1 MAKEKD
7 SDVSGT
13 SQSKRPAL
21 NRLESSSD
29 QTQQLASHQQ
39 HHRAKGTK
47 HIVGGGSRLHAR
59 VPSSKAL
66 HKHHAATSTTKL
78 NRRRSLSPDHAD
90 TAGPSQASGHRR
102 ATSDLKLSGDGT
114 SVSHIRKNSSHTSLK
129 RNRSHVDVGKKTK
142 SATNLKRTL
151 SNPAVQ
157 KLLRSNGGGGG
168 GGGSKVHFNLGDD
181 QDDFEDDENQ
191 DDEWVDASTSASP
204 LLSRRG
210 STATGIEQQSADSG
224 ARTTTDD
231 TPDRTNL
238 ASFSGANSL
247 SHSGGRALASHNQ
260 YLTSRILQRTPSHG
274 APPKMSVENVSAL
287 TGSSRQHSPDSGL
300 GHDTSTL
307 SGTPR
312 NGAQV
317 RPGSSGQELT
327 SRFVG
332 HNSQEP
338 GSGLP
343 VDSFLTAAAQ
353 HGGISRA
360 AVNGKLEAN
369 GVRRPKSTG
378 NLSQARGRNG
388 HVHGLGIAAAATV
401 AAVEDAPLTDEEDV
415 DGGVLSVEPRTRRNN
430 RGYVVPTDM
439 SRTQQKLNLQRASS
453 SLETAHPHPAM
464 GMGLAGVPV
473 AAGPLVGG
481 LSYDTRDPR
490 LSRLLERTGTEYL
503 VVRRYQN
510 PIARSLA
517 RLSQIPGVDKIRPI
531 PRTGTGNTTR
541 PSTAHSKRGSEL
553 GGGRPNPALVMRER
567 DREPSVATLIGG
579 QSAAR
584 RPMTPRSAFASSR
597 RLTSHSVSSSL
608 ETDDDV
614 RAIHDRQGQGLSGS
628 SLVNGEGDQGTLA
641 ILRNMWDKN
650 MDLSA
655 SQE

>member
-29 QTQQLASHQQ
+29 QTHQLASHQQ

-47 HIVGGGSRLHAR
+47 HVVGGGGSRLHAR

-90 TAGPSQASGHRR
+90 TAGLPQASGHRR

-114 SVSHIRKNSSHTSLK
+114 SQSHIRKNSSHTSLK
-129 RNRSHVDVGKKTK
+129 RNRSHVEVGKKTK

-157 KLLRSNGGGGG
+157 KLLRTNS

-181 QDDFEDDENQ
+181 QDDFEDDDNQ

-210 STATGIEQQSADSG
+210 STATGIEQQTVDGS

-231 TPDRTNL
+231 TLGRTNL

-247 SHSGGRALASHNQ
+247 SQSGGRGLASHNQ

-312 NGAQV
+312 NGTQA

-343 VDSFLTAAAQ
+343 VDSFLTAATQ

-360 AVNGKLEAN
+360 AANGKLETN
-369 GVRRPKSTG
+369 GIRRPKSTG

-388 HVHGLGIAAAATV
+388 NVHGLQIAAAAAA
-401 AAVEDAPLTDEEDV
+401 AAVEDPPLTDEEDV
-415 DGGVLSVEPRTRRNN
+415 DGGVLSVEPRTRRNK
-430 RGYVVPTDM
+430 GYVVRTDM

-464 GMGLAGVPV
+464 SMGLGGVPV
-473 AAGPLVGG
+473 AAGPLVSGSG
-481 LSYDTRDPR
+481 YDTRDPR

-510 PIARSLA
+510 PVARSLS
-517 RLSQIPGVDKIRPI
+517 RLAQLPGMDKIRPI

-553 GGGRPNPALVMRER
+553 GGGRSGAALVMRDR

-597 RLTSHSVSSSL
+597 RLTNHSVSSSL

-614 RAIHDRQGQGLSGS
+614 RALHDRQGQGLSGS
-628 SLVNGEGDQGTLA
+628 SLVNGEDDQGTLA

>member
-1 MAKEKD
+1 MAKERD

-13 SQSKRPAL
+13 SQSKTRPAF
-21 NRLESSSD
+21 NRIESSD
-29 QTQQLASHQQ
+29 QTQQSHQQ

-47 HIVGGGSRLHAR
+47 HVVGGIGSRLHAR

-66 HKHHAATSTTKL
+66 QKHHAAASTTKL

-90 TAGPSQASGHRR
+90 TAGPPLTSGHRR
-102 ATSDLKLSGDGT
+102 ATSDLKLSGDAPT
-114 SVSHIRKNSSHTSLK
+114 SSHIRKNSSHTSLK
-129 RNRSHVDVGKKTK
+129 RNRSQVDVGKKTK

-157 KLLRSNGGGGG
+157 KLRSN
-168 GGGSKVHFNLGDD
+168 GGSKVHFNLGDD
-181 QDDFEDDENQ
+181 QDEFDPDDEENQ

-210 STATGIEQQSADSG
+210 STATGAEQQTADDG
-224 ARTTTDD
+224 AKTTTTGDAL
-231 TPDRTNL
+231 DRNHL
-238 ASFSGANSL
+238 GSFGGAQSL
-247 SHSGGRALASHNQ
+247 SQSGGRALASHNQ

-287 TGSSRQHSPDSGL
+287 TGPSRQDSPDSGL

-312 NGAQV
+312 NGNQV

-332 HNSQEP
+332 NNSQEP
-338 GSGLP
+338 GSEIP
-343 VDSFLTAAAQ
+343 VDSFLAAAAH

-360 AVNGKLEAN
+360 AANGKAEAN

-378 NLSQARGRNG
+378 NLSMARGRNG
-388 HVHGLGIAAAATV
+388 NNVHGLGIAAAA
-401 AAVEDAPLTDEEDV
+401 AAAAAAEDTLTDEEDV
-415 DGGVLSVEPRTRRNN
+415 DGGVLSVEPRSRRN

-464 GMGLAGVPV
+464 GMGLGVPV
-473 AAGPLVGG
+473 AAGPLVGASG
-481 LSYDTRDPR
+481 YDTRDPR
-490 LSRLLERTGTEYL
+490 LSRILERTGTEYL

-517 RLSQIPGVDKIRPI
+517 RLAQLPGMDKIRPI

-553 GGGRPNPALVMRER
+553 GGGRPGPGLVIRER
-567 DREPSVATLIGG
+567 EREPSVATLIGG
-579 QSAAR
+579 QAAR

-597 RLTSHSVSSSL
+597 RLTNHSVSSSL
-608 ETDDDV
+608 DTDEEG
-614 RAIHDRQGQGLSGS
+614 RGMQHERQSQSQAHRLSGS
-628 SLVNGEGDQGTLA
+628 SLVNGEDDAGTLA